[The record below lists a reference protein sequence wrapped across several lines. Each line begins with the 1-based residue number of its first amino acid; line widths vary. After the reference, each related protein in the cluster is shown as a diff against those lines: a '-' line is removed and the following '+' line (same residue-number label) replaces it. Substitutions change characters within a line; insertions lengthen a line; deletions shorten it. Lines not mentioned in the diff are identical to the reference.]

1 MATSQMSDKASNAS
15 KGWRRW
21 GFDGHLGN
29 LVLGGAPV
37 DRSSVGPSPGRSV
50 LRSRE
55 NIDEKNWGGGGDPS
69 ESLRSAVV

>member
-1 MATSQMSDKASNAS
+1 
-15 KGWRRW
+15 
-21 GFDGHLGN
+21 
-29 LVLGGAPV
+29 VLGGAPV